1 MSRGWAQTAR
11 PPGKE
16 MQSLKE
22 TKPKALT
29 RLSQGVLAGDR
40 RSAAELVPVAAV
52 VQEVWE
58 LLAEISRPHLLP
70 GWGTKRIVL
79 LSSTSFQFP
88 SSFSFFIFT
97 FFHLLTFFQLRSVRK
112 HAELSPSM

>member
-1 MSRGWAQTAR
+1 MSRGWAQAAR

-16 MQSLKE
+16 MQNLME

-58 LLAEISRPHLLP
+58 LLAEISHPHLLP
-70 GWGTKRIVL
+70 GWGTEHIIL
-79 LSSTSFQFP
+79 LSFTSFQFL

>member
-1 MSRGWAQTAR
+1 MSRGWAQAAR
-11 PPGKE
+11 PPKE

-29 RLSQGVLAGDR
+29 RLSWVLAGDR

-70 GWGTKRIVL
+70 GWGTEHIIL
-79 LSSTSFQFP
+79 LSFTSFQFL
-88 SSFSFFIFT
+88 SSFSSFSLSFIF
-97 FFHLLTFFQLRSVRK
+97 FSFSSDL
-112 HAELSPSM
+112 

>member
-1 MSRGWAQTAR
+1 MSRGWAQAAR

-29 RLSQGVLAGDR
+29 HLSWVLAGDR